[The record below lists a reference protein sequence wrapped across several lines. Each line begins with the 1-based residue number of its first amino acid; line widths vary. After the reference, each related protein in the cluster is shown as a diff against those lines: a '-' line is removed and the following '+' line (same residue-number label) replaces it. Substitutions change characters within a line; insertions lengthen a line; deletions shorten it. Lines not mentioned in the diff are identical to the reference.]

1 MEITTKLNARKMTIT
16 IIIAAAILATAP
28 LLLSL
33 QIANAANTATAF
45 GSGSTGT
52 VACPSGPVTVT
63 SWEFGASK
71 QRGSISG
78 NWDLDTAGGGS
89 KNGGLVSGT
98 IANNHFTL
106 SGIELNDFVCRLP
119 APTTVTFTGECGA
132 GATVQVKA
140 GSGESATL
148 TGGNVVCSKDM
159 VQ

>member
-1 MEITTKLNARKMTIT
+1 MQITTKRNARKMAIT
-16 IIIAAAILATAP
+16 IIAAAAILATAP

-33 QIANAANTATAF
+33 QIANAANTATAQ
-45 GSGSTGT
+45 GSGNTGT

-63 SWEFGASK
+63 FWEISGSK

-106 SGIELNDFVCRLP
+106 SGTEFNDLVCHLP
-119 APTTVTFTGECGA
+119 TPTTVTLTGECGA
-132 GATVQVKA
+132 GATVQFKA

-159 VQ
+159 VP